1 MSSSDPASRPPAEH
15 YSYAV
20 YADPAHAGRFDQL
33 RFSGPI
39 GTLLAETQEQVLV
52 DFLSLIHI

>member
-1 MSSSDPASRPPAEH
+1 VTPAQSSDH

-20 YADPAHAGRFDQL
+20 YADPAMAERFEQM

-39 GTLLAETQEQVLV
+39 GRLIADTQEEQVAS
-52 DFLSLIHI
+52 FLAPLAGA